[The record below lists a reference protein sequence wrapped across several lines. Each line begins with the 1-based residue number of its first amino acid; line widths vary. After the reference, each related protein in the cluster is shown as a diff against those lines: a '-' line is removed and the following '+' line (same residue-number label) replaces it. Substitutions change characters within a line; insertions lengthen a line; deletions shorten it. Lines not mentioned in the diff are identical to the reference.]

1 MRSLLLMD
9 TIQIEVT
16 NACIYNCANCTR
28 FCNHVKKNFFMPLE
42 QVKEAIDSMVG
53 YPKRTGIMGG
63 EANAV
68 HLVTETG
75 VEDWP
80 MLPKSEVAARLAAR
94 IAQSFGKS
102 A

>member
-1 MRSLLLMD
+1 
-9 TIQIEVT
+9 
-16 NACIYNCANCTR
+16 
-28 FCNHVKKNFFMPLE
+28 
-42 QVKEAIDSMVG
+42 
-53 YPKRTGIMGG
+53 MGG

-68 HLVTETG
+68 HLVTESG

-94 IAQSFGKS
+94 IAQSIGQSIGKT